1 LKTSHKIYDVVV
13 VGAGPSG
20 SAAAGILSSAGHSVL
35 MIDRKNFPREKVC
48 GDGLTGDSL
57 RMLKRFDIWDE
68 VRLKAFKSDKIE
80 LFPFERKSFTL
91 NTPIFTIKRSI
102 LDNVIKRRAVRS
114 GADFKVAKFTGSIFD
129 NDGVYELEV
138 WDYEFDEY
146 RIFKGRIIIFAMGCQ
161 SGSFVSEYFFKDS
174 KVKPEIIAL
183 RGYCKADWQIE
194 HPVVFFNKKFPNG
207 YVWIFPMGDDVY
219 NVGCGTRIGYINIRN
234 DLYDFL
240 SKNRLTKNVEIK
252 WITKPKGA
260 FIKTDL
266 CNLTTSIKGNVLL
279 TGETL
284 GSTYPFTG
292 EGIGKALETGYLTA
306 QLVSRALYENNMDIL
321 KTYPEFM
328 RNELE
333 SAYRPYRAAESLFS
347 KKRTSKLLYK
357 FLCKSK
363 TLSDCVADILSENK
377 RPENIK
383 LLRIMY
389 RILRRFVKF

>member
-1 LKTSHKIYDVVV
+1 MVV

-35 MIDRKNFPREKVC
+35 LLDRKNFPRDKVC

-68 VRLKAFKSDKIE
+68 VRLEAFKSEKVE

-91 NTPIFTIKRSI
+91 NTPIYTIKRKV
-102 LDNVIKRRAVRS
+102 LDNIIKRRAVRS
-114 GADFKVAKFTGSIFD
+114 GADFKVAKFTGSVLE
-129 NDGVYELEV
+129 NEEKVYELEV
-138 WDYEFDEY
+138 WDYEFEEY
-146 RIFKGRIIIFAMGCQ
+146 RIFKGRIVIFAMGAQ
-161 SGSFVSEYFFKDS
+161 SGSFVTEYFFKDS
-174 KVKPEIIAL
+174 KIKPDIIAL
-183 RGYCKADWQIE
+183 RGYCKADWQIK
-194 HPVVFFNKKFPNG
+194 HPMVFFNKKFPQG
-207 YVWIFPMGDDVY
+207 YVWIFPMNNDIY
-219 NVGCGTRIGYINIRN
+219 NVGCGARKGCINIRN

-240 SKNRLTKNVEIK
+240 EKNPLTKNTEIK

-260 FIKTDL
+260 FIKSDL
-266 CNLTTSIKGNVLL
+266 CNLSTSVKGNILL

-306 QLVSRALYENNMDIL
+306 QLVSKALYENNMEIL
-321 KTYPEFM
+321 KTYPVFL
-328 RNELE
+328 RSELE
-333 SAYRPYRAAESLFS
+333 NAYRPYRAAENLFA
-347 KKRTSKLLYK
+347 KKRTGKLLYK
-357 FLCKSK
+357 FLCRSK

-377 RPENIK
+377 SPENIK

-389 RILRRFVKF
+389 KILRKFVKF